1 MNRETHTR
9 NLLIAALVSA
19 LALSACDRKSETH
32 DPDSAAPA
40 ETPTTTEQPMDDTG
54 TTGDGTTTPDTTSP
68 GTTAPGTTTD
78 PGSATGDSAT
88 SGSMGAD
95 STTAPGADVE
105 VCSDTWFK
113 WVNDQVVAMHSEV
126 ITQQYP
132 SGLPEVGSDEWFVA
146 VDKLT
151 GGDGAH
157 GPDGGS
163 DEWCAMVQQRLSKAG
178 TNNQ

>member
-40 ETPTTTEQPMDDTG
+40 ESPTTTEQPMDDTG
-54 TTGDGTTTPDTTSP
+54 TGTTGDDATT
-68 GTTAPGTTTD
+68 PGTTTD
-78 PGSATGDSAT
+78 DSAT
-88 SGSMGAD
+88 SGTMGAD
-95 STTAPGADVE
+95 STTTPGADVE

-146 VDKLT
+146 IDKLT

-163 DEWCAMVQQRLSKAG
+163 DEWCAMVQQRLSKSG
-178 TNNQ
+178 TSDQ